1 MALPQVVLRRM
12 SKFLPFKNEYL
23 SGPNKIFFFGYDR
36 DFRFIPTKSR
46 SSVILSVVVN
56 ERLKR

>member
-12 SKFLPFKNEYL
+12 SKFLPFKNGYL
-23 SGPNKIFFFGYDR
+23 SGPNKIFFGYDR
-36 DFRFIPTKSR
+36 DFRIIPTKSR